1 MEAKMSERKKI
12 ERQRSRRPDDADAFL
27 PDPDGG
33 PAHTRDDLA
42 QELAE
47 EFLMAATSGEYVSED
62 EMDQEVPEESGG
74 PFIISSGRSEF
85 ASGIDDSNPADA
97 KREAVPSPMRGR

>member
-1 MEAKMSERKKI
+1 MSERNKI
-12 ERQRSRRPDDADAFL
+12 VRQRSRRPDDADAFL

-33 PAHTRDDLA
+33 PAHVKDDLA

-74 PFIISSGRSEF
+74 PFVISSSRAEF
-85 ASGIDDSNPADA
+85 ASGTDDSNPVDA